1 MNERNVFRLL
11 KTFLLSGIFLLIVGC
26 SSSDAS
32 KNKPQDE
39 NITTIETVLEHQFT
53 GPDQELIKLLENPNN
68 QTIIGK
74 EGGNGASE
82 AKQTE
87 LDLYLEETY
96 KSYFTEDMYNE
107 FIGTYALG
115 YHTAAYNNGYQL
127 EVRNI
132 DIKQNDTTEN
142 AYDFTV
148 NVQYQKENNK
158 KMSSEVTGRAHIY
171 EEGKISNIDFSD
183 DDGLLEALNNK

>member
-1 MNERNVFRLL
+1 MNESNVSRIF
-11 KTFLLSGIFLLIVGC
+11 KAFLLSGIFLLIVGC
-26 SSSDAS
+26 SSSDTS
-32 KNKPQDE
+32 KTTSQDE

-53 GPDQELIKLLENPNN
+53 GPDQKLIELLDDPNN

-74 EGGNGASE
+74 EGDNGSSE
-82 AKQTE
+82 TKPTE

-96 KSYFTEDMYNE
+96 KSYFTEDMYDK
-107 FIGTYALG
+107 FIGSYALG

-127 EVRNI
+127 EVKNI

-148 NVQYQKENNK
+148 NVQYQKENSQE
-158 KMSSEVTGRAHIY
+158 MTFEVTGRAHIY

-183 DDGLLEALNNK
+183 DDGLLEALKTK

>member
-1 MNERNVFRLL
+1 MNESNVSRIF
-11 KTFLLSGIFLLIVGC
+11 KAFLLSGIFLLIVGC
-26 SSSDAS
+26 SSSDTS
-32 KNKPQDE
+32 KTTPQDE

-53 GPDQELIKLLENPNN
+53 GPDQKLIELLDDPNN

-74 EGGNGASE
+74 EGDNGSSE
-82 AKQTE
+82 TKPTE

-96 KSYFTEDMYNE
+96 KSYFTEDMYDK
-107 FIGTYALG
+107 FIGSYALG

-127 EVRNI
+127 EVKNI

-148 NVQYQKENNK
+148 NVQYQKENSQE
-158 KMSSEVTGRAHIY
+158 MTFEVTGRAHIY

-183 DDGLLEALNNK
+183 DDGLLEALKTK